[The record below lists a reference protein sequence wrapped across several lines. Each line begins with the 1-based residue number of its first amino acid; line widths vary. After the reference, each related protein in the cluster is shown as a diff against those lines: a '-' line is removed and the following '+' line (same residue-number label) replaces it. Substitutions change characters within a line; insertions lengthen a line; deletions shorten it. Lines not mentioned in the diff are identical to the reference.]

1 MNRWQSLPRPRTVLA
16 LFPLGETWL
25 VGSTEGLWRVR
36 GDHVQRVNEALAN
49 VAISAVAAGA
59 RRWLIGA
66 ADGIAWSDDE
76 GQTWIAAALEAPAH
90 VTHIALSPHFDADGM
105 ALAATMNR
113 GVLRTRD
120 GGQTWQACNV
130 GIPDD
135 EVTAIAIAPSIPT
148 LALAATPS
156 GWFFT
161 EDFGRAWVQLGET
174 QDANPIIGI
183 ALARTVQVFAHERG
197 GLRYSQNMGRTLFAR
212 AEFSGGD
219 IRRWRWRRAVLG
231 LLWQRQAWL
240 LSRATSV
247 STGRACAAKPHRAS
261 SPWRLTMQGCCC
273 AARSAMG
280 CGDTRAPKK
289 MCELRF
295 AKRLRVLPA
304 CFTRRA
310 RCR

>member
-219 IRRWRWRRAVLG
+219 IRALALAPSG
-231 LLWQRQAWL
+231 AWL
-240 LSRATSV
+240 AVATPSVVAVSRDLGEHWTRLRGKTPQGILALAINDAGVLLCGTQRD
-247 STGRACAAKPHRAS
+247 GLWRYACAEK
-261 SPWRLTMQGCCC
+261 
-273 AARSAMG
+273 
-280 CGDTRAPKK
+280 D
-289 MCELRF
+289 
-295 AKRLRVLPA
+295 V
-304 CFTRRA
+304 
-310 RCR
+310 